1 MDRITEEDLGV
12 PFIRTLE
19 DHRWDSNYND
29 IMNFNPTSR
38 GAQRLVWASLR
49 EALIVMAA
57 KDARIRELEEG
68 FMRDRVKLLEA
79 NNEAWQKVVGELRSR
94 LALAEKAV
102 EWACEEINKMYTI
115 SDDGTEDYK
124 YIDWK
129 LKEMVDELR
138 SKVRGG

>member
-94 LALAEKAV
+94 LALADAV
-102 EWACEEINKMYTI
+102 VDNAKELTREHFGKFHEGGKCGCNMCASIRTY
-115 SDDGTEDYK
+115 DAA
-124 YIDWK
+124 
-129 LKEMVDELR
+129 LKE
-138 SKVRGG
+138 G